1 MKEMYLTYV
10 DWTCPK
16 SPMSNLATVSGK
28 PTGLLDMLIVSEF
41 LGSFEIVQKGN

>member
-1 MKEMYLTYV
+1 MYLTYV
-10 DWTCPK
+10 DWTCSK
-16 SPMSNLATVSGK
+16 CSMGNLATVSGK